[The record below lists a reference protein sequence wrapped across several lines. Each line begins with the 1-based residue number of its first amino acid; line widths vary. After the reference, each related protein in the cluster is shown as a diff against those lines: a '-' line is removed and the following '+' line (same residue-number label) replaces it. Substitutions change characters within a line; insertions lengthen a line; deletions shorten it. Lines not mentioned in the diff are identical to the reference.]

1 MPSTLNPQPSTKV
14 GIFGG
19 SFNPIHLGH
28 TALAAYICE
37 QGLVDEVWL
46 MVSPQNPLKRNL
58 TLLDEQ
64 DRLTMARLAVASYP
78 MLKAS
83 DFEFTLPRPSYTYH
97 TLQALRE
104 AYPDCEFSLIIGE
117 DNWQCFDRWYRGKD
131 IARETPI
138 IVYPRDV
145 EGLGLRVEGK
155 LRDVYP
161 TGWYYFPQNSEEETL
176 STLNPQTEFAGR
188 REKQPSTLNPQPS
201 NGVRWPKGKAT
212 LTPQLLPYSSTEVRE
227 SIAAGRDTSHMLHPD
242 VAQYIKEKHLYLG

>member
-1 MPSTLNPQPSTKV
+1 MKRV

-46 MVSPQNPLKRNL
+46 MVSPQNPLKCDL

-64 DRLTMARLAVASYP
+64 ERLAMARLAVASYP
-78 MLKAS
+78 MLRAC
-83 DFEFTLPRPSYTYH
+83 DFEFSLPRPSYTYH

-104 AYPDCEFSLIIGE
+104 AYPDYEFSLIIGE
-117 DNWQCFDRWYRGKD
+117 DNWQCFSRWYHGDD

-138 IVYPRDV
+138 IVYPRDI
-145 EGLGLRVEGK
+145 ESAGLRVEGK

-161 TGWYYFPQNSEEETL
+161 TGWYHQEDNQHSSLAP
-176 STLNPQTEFAGR
+176 R
-188 REKQPSTLNPQPS
+188 
-201 NGVRWPKGKAT
+201 
-212 LTPQLLPYSSTEVRE
+212 LLPFSSTEIRQH
-227 SIAAGRDTSHMLHPD
+227 IATGQDTSHMLHPD
-242 VAQYIKEKHLYLG
+242 VAQYIKQKQHYIPINNEA